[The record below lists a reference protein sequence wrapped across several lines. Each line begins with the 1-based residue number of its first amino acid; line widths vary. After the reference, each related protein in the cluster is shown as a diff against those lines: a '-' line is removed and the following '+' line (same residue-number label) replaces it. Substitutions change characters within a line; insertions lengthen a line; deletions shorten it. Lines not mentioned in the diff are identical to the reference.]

1 MKKNRA
7 GLISVLAVIMGLLLA
22 SILLLVTG
30 KNPLDMFSALLLSM
44 TGFDVSAPAKG
55 INMMYP
61 LNWLLNCLPVILT
74 GLSVGFAYRT
84 GMFNIGGE
92 GQFIVGSLAAAIVA
106 LFVKLPPIIH
116 PIACVLAGG
125 LAGACWAFLPG
136 FLKAVRN
143 VNEVVIC
150 IMMNYIAL
158 YFNSWVVRTWLPVD
172 QKTLARTDPFP
183 DSASFTPLNFGTSSK
198 FHMGFIIV
206 IICLILF
213 WFIIEKTSFGFSLR
227 ATGFNKE
234 GARYAGM
241 ATTRNTILSMMI
253 AGAFTGIAGAL
264 VTLGVYGYGRIFTA
278 FDNYGFD
285 GISVALIGTC
295 HTSGILLAGMLIG
308 LLKAAGT
315 TLQLLGISKE
325 IAQLIQACILIF
337 IANKYGIEKILA
349 KIDKKKEE
357 KGKEAVNS

>member
-1 MKKNRA
+1 MKQYSSRT
-7 GLISVLAVIMGLLLA
+7 ISLLAVVLGLLLA
-22 SILLLVTG
+22 SLLLVVTG
-30 KNPLDMFSALLLSM
+30 KNPLDMFSALLCSL
-44 TGFDVSAPAKG
+44 TGFDLTAPHKG
-55 INMMYP
+55 FNLMYP

-92 GQFIVGSLAAAIVA
+92 GQFIVGSLAASAVA
-106 LFVKLPPIIH
+106 LFVPLPPIIH
-116 PIACVLAGG
+116 PIVCVIAGG

-136 FLKAVRN
+136 LLKATRN
-143 VNEVVIC
+143 INEVVIC

-158 YFNSWVVRTWLPVD
+158 YFNSWVVRTFLPVD
-172 QKTLARTDPFP
+172 QKTLARTIQFP
-183 DSASFTPLNFGTSSK
+183 ASASFTPLNFGTSSK
-198 FHMGFIIV
+198 FHFGFLVVIV
-206 IICLILF
+206 CLLLF

-241 ATTRNTILSMMI
+241 STNLNTILSMMI
-253 AGAFTGIAGAL
+253 AGAFTGIAGAI
-264 VTLGVYGYGRIFTA
+264 VALGVYSYGRIFTG

-285 GISVALIGTC
+285 GISVALIGACKT
-295 HTSGILLAGMLIG
+295 TGILFGGMLIG

-325 IAQLIQACILIF
+325 IAQLIQASILIF
-337 IANKYGIEKILA
+337 IAIQYGIVVVLNKIDSRR
-349 KIDKKKEE
+349 DKKKE
-357 KGKEAVNS
+357 ANA